1 MYRLLLTL
9 LFAAACDAHAL
20 TVRLCTLD
28 HPFPPYTMPD
38 GSGQAQELLRL
49 AGKEQG
55 ILIENVVAPRLRCIA
70 RLRAGEVD
78 ALLSG
83 FLPERMDY
91 GVFPMTGA
99 VADESRAV
107 SMVRFI
113 VYRQKGGTAQWD
125 GRAFSGLD
133 QRPVGIQTGL
143 AVVKRLRETGVLV
156 DEGAKTIEQ
165 NLEKLVRGRVQ
176 AMIAL
181 EGEAQPLIDRSYA
194 SRIEALP
201 KAFDSTPIYLHV
213 HPGYYASNRE
223 AIDKLWSALRRTRES
238 PAFQQYQKRWLL
250 GKTRTAQ

>member
-1 MYRLLLTL
+1 MRRFLLTL
-9 LFAAACDAHAL
+9 LFAAACDARAL
-20 TVRLCTLD
+20 TLRLCTLD
-28 HPFPPYTMPD
+28 HPFPPHTMPD

-49 AGKEQG
+49 AGKEVG
-55 ILIENVVAPRLRCIA
+55 ITVENIVAPRLRCIA
-70 RLRAGEVD
+70 RLKSGEVD

-91 GVFPMTGA
+91 GVFPMAGP
-99 VADESRAV
+99 VADDSRAV
-107 SMVRFI
+107 SVVRFI
-113 VYRQKGGTAQWD
+113 VYRQKGGTVQWD

-143 AVVKRLRETGVLV
+143 AVVQRLRQTGVTV

-181 EGEAQPLIDRSYA
+181 EGESQPLIDRSF
-194 SRIEALP
+194 SNRIEALP

-213 HPGYYASNRE
+213 HPGYYASHRE
-223 AIDKLWSALRRTRES
+223 AIDKLWNALRRTRES
-238 PAFQQYQKRWLL
+238 PAFQQYQKRWAPD
-250 GKTRTAQ
+250 KPRANQ